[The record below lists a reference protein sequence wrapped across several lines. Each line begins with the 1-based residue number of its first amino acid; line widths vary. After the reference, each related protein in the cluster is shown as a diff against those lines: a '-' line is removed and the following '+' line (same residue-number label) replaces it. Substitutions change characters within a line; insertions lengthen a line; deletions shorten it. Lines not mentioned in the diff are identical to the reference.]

1 MEHHRDSDLPAQGKW
16 LKSMIGDLGFSVVVC
31 IWLLYQN
38 YSLSKANN
46 TLGENSIR
54 AVSEVKEAVTSL
66 KTSVDQLNRSIRH
79 KSSRED

>member
-1 MEHHRDSDLPAQGKW
+1 
-16 LKSMIGDLGFSVVVC
+16 MIGDLGFSVVVC